1 MYRPEDPNKGLEA
14 ANDMDAKQ
22 LTGSVKVAILT
33 KAVGADAT
41 RVILNRFSDEERQL
55 IAKLQSKLGAV
66 PRSLIDHVAREF
78 IETSGIPL
86 QLMGQSGDT
95 KEAKEQAKESKK
107 GPPKST
113 LQAVQ
118 DIEPN
123 QLIQLIR
130 DEHPQTIALILVHMD
145 PTVASEILARLPD
158 QVMTDVAFRIAN
170 LNKVLSG
177 MVKEVDKV
185 FEEILKNKDHV
196 SSEDAGGVARLAELL
211 NQIDGGT
218 VEQIIDEIEENDPDL
233 AEEIKQMMFVFEDI
247 VLVDDKGL
255 QKVLRNVE
263 SQELAV
269 ALKAASEEVKQ
280 KIFHNMSQRAGEI
293 LKEEMEV
300 TGAVRM
306 KDVTDAQQKITRI
319 VQDME
324 RKGELMIAGRG
335 GEEFVG

>member
-1 MYRPEDPNKGLEA
+1 MDP
-14 ANDMDAKQ
+14 MQ
-22 LTGSVKVAILT
+22 LKGSVKVAILT
-33 KAVGADAT
+33 KAVGPDAT
-41 RVILNRFSDEERQL
+41 RAILSRFSTEERNL
-55 IAKLQSKLGAV
+55 IAKLQSKIGML
-66 PRSLIDHVAREF
+66 PKSLIDSVAREF
-78 IETSGIPL
+78 VESTGIPV
-86 QLMGQSGDT
+86 QLLTKDESASEEDKD
-95 KEAKEQAKESKK
+95 KEAKKSA
-107 GPPKST
+107 PKST
-113 LQAVQ
+113 LEAIQ

-130 DEHPQTIALILVHMD
+130 DEHPQTIALILAHLD
-145 PTVASEILARLPD
+145 ASVASEVLARLPD
-158 QVMTDVAFRIAN
+158 QVMADVAYRIAN
-170 LNKVLSG
+170 LNKVLAG

-185 FEEILKNKDHV
+185 FEEILKNKDQV
-196 SSEDAGGVARLAELL
+196 SSQETGGVGCLAELL
-211 NQIDGGT
+211 NMIDGGT
-218 VEQIIDEIEENDPDL
+218 VEQIIDEIEENDPEM

-280 KIFHNMSQRAGEI
+280 KIFRNMSERAGEI

-306 KDVTDAQQKITRI
+306 KDVTDAQQKVTRI

-324 RKGELMIAGRG
+324 RKGELIIAGRG

>member
-1 MYRPEDPNKGLEA
+1 MDP
-14 ANDMDAKQ
+14 KQ
-22 LTGSVKVAILT
+22 LKGSVKVAILT
-33 KAVGADAT
+33 KAVGPDAT
-41 RVILNRFSDEERQL
+41 RAILDRFSPEERQL
-55 IAKLQSKLGAV
+55 ISKLQSKIGML
-66 PRSLIDHVAREF
+66 PKSLIDGVARDF
-78 IETSGIPL
+78 VQATGIPL
-86 QLMGQSGDT
+86 QLLDQGGKSADEADEG
-95 KEAKEQAKESKK
+95 KEVKK

-123 QLIQLIR
+123 QLMQLIR
-130 DEHPQTIALILVHMD
+130 DEHPQTIALILAHLE
-145 PTVASEILARLPD
+145 THVASDILGRLPD
-158 QVMTDVAFRIAN
+158 QVMADVAYRIAN

-185 FEEILKNKDHV
+185 FEEILKNKDQV
-196 SSEDAGGVARLAELL
+196 SSAETGGVGCLAELL
-211 NQIDGGT
+211 NLIDGGT
-218 VEQIIDEIEENDPDL
+218 VEQIIDEIEENDPDM

-280 KIFHNMSQRAGEI
+280 KIFRNMSQRAGEI

-306 KDVTDAQQKITRI
+306 KDVTDAQQKVTRI

-324 RKGELMIAGRG
+324 RKGELIIAGRG